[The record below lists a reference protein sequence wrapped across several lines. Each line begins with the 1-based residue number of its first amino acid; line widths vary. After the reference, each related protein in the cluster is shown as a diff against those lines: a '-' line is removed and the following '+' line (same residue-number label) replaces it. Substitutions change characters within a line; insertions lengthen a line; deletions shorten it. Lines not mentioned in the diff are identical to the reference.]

1 LAALRS
7 RGDNTATTFSTLGLR
22 GSTQIGAGPVDA
34 TLRGLVGW
42 RRAYGDIT
50 PQSNVS
56 FQGGDVF
63 TISGVPLG
71 KDAVVIG
78 AGLDLHVTSRVTASV
93 AIDGQFGSGATDR
106 TVSASLRAL
115 F

>member
-1 LAALRS
+1 M
-7 RGDNTATTFSTLGLR
+7 
-22 GSTQIGAGPVDA
+22 
-34 TLRGLVGW
+34 
-42 RRAYGDIT
+42 
-50 PQSNVS
+50 S

-71 KDAVVIG
+71 NDAVQIR

-93 AIDGQFGSGATDR
+93 AFDGQFGSGAAHR
-106 TVSASLRAL
+106 AVSASLRAL